1 MILVKAKQQLTKAF
15 LIIRQVSLTM
25 LIGLVRAYQLVISP
39 FLPSNCRFY
48 PSCSHYSMQAL
59 KEYGPLKGSWLSIT
73 RISRCHPWHPGGV
86 DPVPEKHS

>member
-1 MILVKAKQQLTKAF
+1 MILVKAKQQVTKA
-15 LIIRQVSLTM
+15 LVIVRQLLLTM
-25 LIGLVRAYQLVISP
+25 LVGLVRAYQLAISP

-48 PSCSHYSMQAL
+48 PSCSHYSVQAL
-59 KEYGPLKGSWLSIT
+59 QEYGPLKGSWLSLT